1 MNKKVSTILTLSLM
15 LGGSL
20 LSSSAFAQAYSFG
33 GAEWNLKED
42 VSDNA
47 TVVLAQDW
55 NSDKY
60 AVGLYEEDSRDA
72 VVTPKVVRFGD
83 ALENGTVLENYL
95 WRVKVYEPE
104 VTGGIHSYQ
113 FINVAT
119 GDTLKFNKTT
129 NAFVSP
135 TETEE
140 AYKAGGVYKTFTFG
154 SPTTGAAYD
163 GTSDNQLFAIGAP
176 SQLVAHLS
184 DATPDVAELVANQ
197 HPTESYFFKMYS
209 EVSDE
214 ADQTLLNSLFNRKG
228 FSFEV
233 NQEVEEN
240 IFANRIKAIN
250 VTKTVSADNTESG
263 FPEGVYFATSTP
275 AGDFDNTASDAEKY
289 EYLSQCTFIAVAS
302 NDCIELS
309 GLDRANGQGFELI
322 QVKGSDFDHYIGNVV
337 SEQAS
342 NDEISVWNACFTV
355 NTKKTESFP
364 FSVRL
369 KKFYYVANEETM
381 ATEMAAG
388 RIYRQEEASVN
399 LTTLQHGSP
408 RAWYLTTSVN
418 TSSAAPFIFCFDDSN
433 AISGISLLKTD
444 RTAAVY
450 NIRFVSGADDN
461 TELNKYLTVGDVDGD
476 SAGNDFGWVAKGE
489 AYADAEALATPAY
502 QFVITSVN
510 GNNITFTNRESGKSF
525 TTQLFEEREQN
536 GLKVYSIGSTA
547 TENVS
552 IVNVKVNS
560 YATTVDEDATTLDQT
575 EIQLIPSSVD
585 SYAGFLNVEDETLM
599 TMKFARDVNTTSN
612 LWYAAVS
619 NDYKMTTSSN
629 AAILTDDLYS
639 GAAQW
644 QLKEVGEEKLR
655 RDFVYNSS
663 NSVTEIPFGDVVAA
677 KTYVLQYVTD
687 GSETGYYL
695 TSNSGIYSVEE
706 VSEDNATKYI
716 IRENPDGSV
725 QLISDWAGNWEFS
738 DNKKAF
744 DYNVNES
751 GRLTL
756 STTTPKYYYYT
767 THNVYDVELNDN
779 ELLTYLVNESA
790 DISWPGEEG
799 HVTIQSAG
807 GDYLTIDTDNN
818 DAIIIDEANAD
829 PFYLHVTDK
838 NAIVP
843 SFYISK
849 GMGEGSTAE
858 SERMFLFNPQDS
870 ITYQVNMDYDPKYQ
884 MSEETVKAV
893 FKSGIMDESRDT
905 LALTVK
911 GEVDKLVA
919 VNSNNQNVWGGLN
932 RFKFQIIETTD
943 GNGYYNIRQIKAG
956 RTDVN
961 KELTADNTTT
971 YYLANINDNAVW
983 VTKSNK
989 SVPRYEFAIE
999 SIDAPTANESVSATE
1014 VKVVAYDGA
1023 INIKN
1028 AAGKNVVV
1036 STILGQIVANEVL
1049 TSDNATISVPAGIAI
1064 VSVDGE
1070 EAVKVSVK

>member
-83 ALENGTVLENYL
+83 ALENGTVLGNYL

-119 GDTLKFNKTT
+119 GDTLKFDKTT

-184 DATPDVAELVANQ
+184 DATPDVAELVTNQ

-233 NQEVEEN
+233 NQEVEGN

-355 NTKKTESFP
+355 NTKQTESFP

-433 AISGISLLKTD
+433 AISGIGLLNTD

-450 NIRFVSGADDN
+450 NVRFVSGVDDD

-476 SAGNDFGWVAKGE
+476 GVTFGWVAKGE

-502 QFVITSVN
+502 QFVITAVN
-510 GNNITFTNRESGKSF
+510 GKSVTFTNRESGESF
-525 TTQLFEEREQN
+525 TTQLFEEGEQN
-536 GLKVYSIGSTA
+536 GFPVYSLALSAGNEGLS
-547 TENVS
+547 V
-552 IVNVKVNS
+552 VNVKGNS
-560 YATTVDEDATTLDQT
+560 YATTVTPKYT
-575 EIQLIPSSVD
+575 ELSNTEVQLIPSTVD
-585 SYAGFLNVEDETLM
+585 SYAGFLNVDDGTLM

-612 LWYAAVS
+612 LWYANVI
-619 NDYKMTTSSN
+619 DN
-629 AAILTDDLYS
+629 AAGNDKIMVRANDHAVLADDLFS
-639 GAAQW
+639 AAQW
-644 QLKEVGEEKLR
+644 QLVAVDSVKMR

-663 NSVTEIPFGDVVAA
+663 NSVTEIPYGDVIVAKEYA
-677 KTYVLQYVTD
+677 LQYITD

-695 TSNSGIYSVEE
+695 TANNGSYDVVKTSIE
-706 VSEDNATKYI
+706 NAKLFVV
-716 IRENPDGSV
+716 RENPDGSV
-725 QLISDWAGNWEFS
+725 KLISNSDGNLQFK
-738 DNKKAF
+738 DNVKAF
-744 DYNVNES
+744 NYNVQET

-756 STTTPKYYYYT
+756 VGQNNNAHYAYQAN
-767 THNVYDVELNDN
+767 NVYDVVLDDAD
-779 ELLTYLVNESA
+779 LLTYLVNESA

-807 GDYLTIDTDNN
+807 SDYLTIDTDNN
-818 DAIIIDEANAD
+818 EAVIIDEANAD

-838 NAIVP
+838 DAIVP

-884 MSEETVKAV
+884 MSEETVKAI

-919 VNSNNQNVWGGLN
+919 VKSNNQNVWGGLN
-932 RFKFQIIETTD
+932 RFKFQIIETAD
-943 GNGYYNIRQIKAG
+943 HDGYYNIRQIKAG
-956 RTDVN
+956 DGSQ
-961 KELTADNTTT
+961 T

-983 VTKSNK
+983 VDSKNLT
-989 SVPRYEFAIE
+989 VPRYDFVVEG
-999 SIDAPTANESVSATE
+999 IDAPTANEGVAATE

-1070 EAVKVSVK
+1070 DAVKVSVK

>member
-119 GDTLKFNKTT
+119 GDTLKFDKTT

-240 IFANRIKAIN
+240 IFSNRIKAIN
-250 VTKTVSADNTESG
+250 VDRFVSADNTEYG

-275 AGDFDNTASDAEKY
+275 DGEFSALTNNADKF

-322 QVKGSDFDHYIGNVV
+322 QLRGSEFDHYVGNQL
-337 SEQAS
+337 SQEAS

-355 NTKKTESFP
+355 NTKQTESHP
-364 FSVRL
+364 FSIRL
-369 KKFYYVANEETM
+369 EKFYYVANEETM

-408 RAWYLTTSVN
+408 RAWYLTTSVD
-418 TSSAAPFIFCFDDSN
+418 TSSAAPFIFSFDDSN
-433 AISGISLLKTD
+433 AISGIRLLNTD

-450 NIRFVSGADDN
+450 NIRFVSGANDN
-461 TELNKYLTVGDVDGD
+461 TELNKYLTVGDVPN
-476 SAGNDFGWVAKGE
+476 SAAGVEWIAKGE
-489 AYADAEALATPAY
+489 AYADAEALATPVY
-502 QFVITSVN
+502 QFVITAVN
-510 GNNITFTNRESGKSF
+510 GNNVTFTNRESGKSF
-525 TTQLFEEREQN
+525 TTQLFTEGEQN
-536 GLKVYSIGSTA
+536 GLPVYSLATVA
-547 TENVS
+547 TEDLS
-552 IVNVKVNS
+552 FVNVDGNS
-560 YATTVDEDATTLDQT
+560 YATEVLANQTTLANT
-575 EIQLIPSSVD
+575 EVQLIPSTVN
-585 SYAGFLNVEDETLM
+585 SYAGFLNVDDGTLM
-599 TMKFARDVNTTSN
+599 TMKFARDENTTSN
-612 LWYAAVS
+612 LWYATV
-619 NDYKMTTSSN
+619 DDQHRMTTGTRN
-629 AAILTDDLYS
+629 AAILADDLFS
-639 GAAQW
+639 AAQW
-644 QLKEVGEEKLR
+644 QLVAVDSVKLR

-663 NSVTEIPFGDVVAA
+663 NSVTEIPYGDVVVA

-695 TSNSGIYSVEE
+695 ESNNGVLAVEE
-706 VSEDNATKYI
+706 VSASAATKFI
-716 IRENPDGSV
+716 VRENVNGSV
-725 QLISDWAGNWEFS
+725 EILTYNNANCPFTANSAAFVY
-738 DNKKAF
+738 NKNA
-744 DYNVNES
+744 S
-751 GRLTL
+751 GHLTL
-756 STTTPKYYYYT
+756 SSNRNYYT
-767 THNVYDVELNDN
+767 YEPKALYNVELDDYD
-779 ELLTYLVNESA
+779 LLTYLVNESPE
-790 DISWPGEEG
+790 ISWPAEEG

-807 GDYLTIDTDNN
+807 SDYLTIDTDNN
-818 DAIIIDEANAD
+818 DAIIMDEANPD

-858 SERMFLFNPQDS
+858 SERLFLFNPQDS
-870 ITYQVNMDYDPKYQ
+870 IDYQVNMDYDSRYQ
-884 MSEETVKAV
+884 MSEETVKAI

-911 GEVDKLVA
+911 GEVDKLIA

-932 RFKFQIIETTD
+932 RFKVQIVETEDLT
-943 GNGYYNIRQIKAG
+943 GMYYIRQTKAG

-961 KELTADNTTT
+961 KDINANNTAT

-983 VTKSNK
+983 ITSGNK

-999 SIDAPTANESVSATE
+999 SIDAPTANESVNATE

>member
-55 NSDKY
+55 KSDKY

-119 GDTLKFNKTT
+119 GDTLKFDKTT
-129 NAFVSP
+129 NTFVSP

-163 GTSDNQLFAIGAP
+163 GTSNNQLFAIGAP

-228 FSFEV
+228 FSFDV

-355 NTKKTESFP
+355 NTKQTESFP

-369 KKFYYVANEETM
+369 EKFYYVANEETM

-525 TTQLFEEREQN
+525 TTQLFEEGEQN

-560 YATTVDEDATTLDQT
+560 YATTVDKDATTLDQT

-619 NDYKMTTSSN
+619 NDYKKTTSSN

-663 NSVTEIPFGDVVAA
+663 NS
-677 KTYVLQYVTD
+677 
-687 GSETGYYL
+687 
-695 TSNSGIYSVEE
+695 
-706 VSEDNATKYI
+706 
-716 IRENPDGSV
+716 
-725 QLISDWAGNWEFS
+725 
-738 DNKKAF
+738 
-744 DYNVNES
+744 
-751 GRLTL
+751 L
-756 STTTPKYYYYT
+756 STITKLINSSAFSHEPKGHKKSAELCLLFTQRHRQTPTATIIKQQPALYNGIVLFST
-767 THNVYDVELNDN
+767 K
-779 ELLTYLVNESA
+779 SKK
-790 DISWPGEEG
+790 EEYS
-799 HVTIQSAG
+799 QSASI
-807 GDYLTIDTDNN
+807 YC
-818 DAIIIDEANAD
+818 
-829 PFYLHVTDK
+829 P
-838 NAIVP
+838 
-843 SFYISK
+843 
-849 GMGEGSTAE
+849 
-858 SERMFLFNPQDS
+858 LF
-870 ITYQVNMDYDPKYQ
+870 
-884 MSEETVKAV
+884 
-893 FKSGIMDESRDT
+893 
-905 LALTVK
+905 
-911 GEVDKLVA
+911 
-919 VNSNNQNVWGGLN
+919 
-932 RFKFQIIETTD
+932 
-943 GNGYYNIRQIKAG
+943 
-956 RTDVN
+956 
-961 KELTADNTTT
+961 
-971 YYLANINDNAVW
+971 
-983 VTKSNK
+983 
-989 SVPRYEFAIE
+989 RY
-999 SIDAPTANESVSATE
+999 T
-1014 VKVVAYDGA
+1014 
-1023 INIKN
+1023 
-1028 AAGKNVVV
+1028 
-1036 STILGQIVANEVL
+1036 
-1049 TSDNATISVPAGIAI
+1049 
-1064 VSVDGE
+1064 
-1070 EAVKVSVK
+1070 